1 MNTCIQHS
9 SMKCVEIRRATPVR
23 LGVALAAALT
33 ALSACVVEPPAGPI
47 LSRLPPDAP
56 GAASPAHPLTGAEKK
71 RYDEIDKQVLRDQDA
86 AIAADNWAR
95 YYAPYYYPAPTVYGG
110 YVSGGYVSGGYVGG
124 GGFGYYSPG
133 YYPGW
138 WW

>member
-1 MNTCIQHS
+1 MKTYIQRP
-9 SMKCVEIRRATPVR
+9 SMKRVENGRTVPVR
-23 LGVALAAALT
+23 LALMLAAATTL
-33 ALSACVVEPPAGPI
+33 AACVVEPPPGPI

-56 GAASPAHPLTGAEKK
+56 GAASPARPLTSAEKK
-71 RYDEIDKQVLRDQDA
+71 RYDEIDKQVLKDQDA

-95 YYAPYYYPAPTVYGG
+95 YYAPYYAPYYYPAPTIY
-110 YVSGGYVSGGYVGG
+110 GGYVGG

-133 YYPGW
+133 VYPGW

>member
-1 MNTCIQHS
+1 
-9 SMKCVEIRRATPVR
+9 MKTFIPRPSTKRIACGLPTP
-23 LGVALAAALT
+23 LKLAMALAAAA
-33 ALSACVVEPPAGPI
+33 ALSACIVEPPPGPI

-56 GAASPAHPLTGAEKK
+56 GAASPARSLSSAEKK
-71 RYDEIDKQVLRDQDA
+71 RYDEIDKQVLRDQNA

-110 YVSGGYVSGGYVGG
+110 YISGGGV
-124 GGFGYYSPG
+124 GYYSPG
-133 YYPGW
+133 FYPGW

>member
-1 MNTCIQHS
+1 MKPSIQRS
-9 SMKCVEIRRATPVR
+9 SMKRVEIRRTAPVK
-23 LGVALAAALT
+23 LAVVLAAAVT

-47 LSRLPPDAP
+47 LSRLPPGAP
-56 GAASPAHPLTGAEKK
+56 GAASPASPLSSAEKK

-95 YYAPYYYPAPTVYGG
+95 YYAPYPGPYYYPAPTVYGG
-110 YVSGGYVSGGYVGG
+110 YVSG